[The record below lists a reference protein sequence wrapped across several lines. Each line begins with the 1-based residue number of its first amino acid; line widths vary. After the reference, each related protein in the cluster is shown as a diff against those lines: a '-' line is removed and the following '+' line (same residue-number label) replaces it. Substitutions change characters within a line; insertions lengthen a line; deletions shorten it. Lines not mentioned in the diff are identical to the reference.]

1 MQPDIIDWDAALVLE
16 LVRPLATVLVLDI
29 LPLWP
34 YAFLEKMIVRLES
47 KL

>member
-16 LVRPLATVLVLDI
+16 LIRPLATMLILDI

-34 YAFLEKMIVRLES
+34 YAFFEKMIVGLES